1 MSWTPVCK
9 LSELPDGTAQGVEID
24 SKPVCVARSEGTVYA
39 LHDVCSHAEIA
50 LSEGEVEDGTVE
62 CWLHGSAFDLATGKP
77 TNLPATKPVPTY
89 AVRVDGDEVFVDVT
103 TSSLSSLEQHA

>member
-1 MSWTPVCK
+1 MSWTNVCK
-9 LSELPDGTAQGVEID
+9 LSELTEGTALGVQID
-24 SKPVCVARSEGTVYA
+24 EKPVCVARADGVVYA

-50 LSEGEVEDGTVE
+50 LSEGEVEDGTIE

-89 AVRVDGDEVFVDVT
+89 AVRVDGDEVFVDLT
-103 TSSLSSLEQHA
+103 QSNQSSLEQHA